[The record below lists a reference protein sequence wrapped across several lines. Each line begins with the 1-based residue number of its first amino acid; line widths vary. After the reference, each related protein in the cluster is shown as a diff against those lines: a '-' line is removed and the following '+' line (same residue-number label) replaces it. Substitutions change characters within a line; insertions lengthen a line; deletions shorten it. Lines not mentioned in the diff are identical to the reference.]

1 MNTSTKKWRTG
12 AAVVGVALAAAA
24 GLVLAQGRPLSVVSW
39 GGAYQDAQKEV
50 YFKPF
55 MAKTGIKMV
64 DESWDGGIGV
74 LRAKMQGGA
83 NNWDVVQ
90 VESEELALGCEEGL
104 FEKIDWAKL
113 GGRDKFLKDAV
124 SDCGVGAIVYNFV
137 LAYDGDKIKD
147 GPKSWKDFWDVK
159 KFPGKRALR
168 KGPKTNLEI
177 ALLADG
183 VPPGDVYK
191 LLATPAGVD
200 RAFNKLSQLKPNL
213 IWWEKGAQ
221 PPQMLASGEAAMV
234 SAYNGRI
241 AAANK
246 TDKKNFKMVW
256 TGSLYTID
264 SFVIMKNSPNKD
276 AAEKFLAFVSDPQNQ
291 KNLPPHIPY
300 GVTHV
305 GATALVDKAV
315 LPDLPTNPKNL
326 NASLYIN
333 DKFWLENLDKLNQ
346 RFNAWLAK

>member
-1 MNTSTKKWRTG
+1 MKTKTTRLLLALG
-12 AAVVGVALAAAA
+12 AALALAGTAAQA
-24 GLVLAQGRPLSVVSW
+24 RDLSVVSW

-55 MAKTGIKMV
+55 MEKTKIKMV

-104 FEKIDWAKL
+104 FEKLDWAKL
-113 GGRDKFLKDAV
+113 GGKDKFLKDAV

-137 LAYDGDKIKD
+137 LAYDGDKFKD

-183 VPPGDVYK
+183 VAPADVYK
-191 LLATPAGVD
+191 TLSTPAGVD
-200 RAFNKLSQLKPNL
+200 RAFNKLSQLKASL

-246 TDKKNFKMVW
+246 TDKKNFKMSW
-256 TGSLYTID
+256 TGSLYTVD
-264 SFVIMKNSPNKD
+264 SWVIMKGSPNK
-276 AAEKFLAFVSDPQNQ
+276 AQAEQFLAFVSDPQNQ
-291 KNLPPHIPY
+291 KNLPPKIPY
-300 GVTHV
+300 GITHSA
-305 GATALVDKAV
+305 ATALVDKSV
-315 LPDLPTNPKNL
+315 LPDLPTNPANL
-326 NASLYIN
+326 KVSLYLS